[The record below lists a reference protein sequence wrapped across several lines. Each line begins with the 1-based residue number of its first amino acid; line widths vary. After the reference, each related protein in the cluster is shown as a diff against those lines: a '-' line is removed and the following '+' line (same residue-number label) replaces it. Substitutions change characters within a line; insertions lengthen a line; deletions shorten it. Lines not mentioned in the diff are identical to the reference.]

1 MAATDFAALK
11 DLVAWVCGN
20 DVSEDL
26 EVEDFRRLQ
35 DGKFTSKLRL
45 ESATAESLIA
55 SGLDRAI
62 VDVIVSRTSGAG
74 GSAQGSLSGGLPG
87 TALDPDHSMSL
98 FLAWLGSTEGNMAIK
113 KVVILSPQQQA
124 SESRPAEK
132 VLHFPTGMHLLGFP
146 EAFPTQSVFMRK
158 CYANLHAIM
167 DYYSAGGG
175 SVRIWYFT
183 GTPGIDSKTHAAPVL
198 VFASPKKRFR
208 EPTKLPQN
216 CKVLIVPPF
225 SQDEL
230 LEMQRLMPSDFAL
243 SEKRI
248 FQLFPLTGGS
258 LRHLLSSTS
267 YGAYLGKLQN
277 AFADLEV
284 GKMKALL
291 LSANLFR
298 TDDVSDKIFHMVPLE
313 HAISPRETSPVK
325 PPQLRYYLEGSIK
338 IATEMVHALLVQRLY
353 LGSSLR
359 AQLNIVTQ
367 EHLLE
372 TAAANGYHLESL
384 GGELKCRWLDSQKD
398 FTMQLKAAK
407 PASFHSAA
415 QLMKVAQVD
424 GSIYALPNSTT
435 YPAVDSAVTPCIH
448 LQSAKAS
455 SHTLQVDALEILRQ
469 ALGSSGKQE
478 SAFKAAASLTH
489 PPRVFKKP
497 LVVMVTT
504 PAHFDDSYKELQRS
518 KGAQPKRVTSVMQA
532 VATIPIEDWGAAHLV
547 PPLDTVEHSVEGS
560 SGTAHIVNQDQ
571 DGGALTSEPH
581 FSEMETDHGLPVE
594 THQAS
599 TSWSGSKRQHRSDQ
613 L

>member
-1 MAATDFAALK
+1 MSTCSNLYA
-11 DLVAWVCGN
+11 
-20 DVSEDL
+20 
-26 EVEDFRRLQ
+26 
-35 DGKFTSKLRL
+35 
-45 ESATAESLIA
+45 
-55 SGLDRAI
+55 
-62 VDVIVSRTSGAG
+62 
-74 GSAQGSLSGGLPG
+74 GSLSGGLPG

-113 KVVILSPQQQA
+113 
-124 SESRPAEK
+124 
-132 VLHFPTGMHLLGFP
+132 
-146 EAFPTQSVFMRK
+146 
-158 CYANLHAIM
+158 
-167 DYYSAGGG
+167 
-175 SVRIWYFT
+175 
-183 GTPGIDSKTHAAPVL
+183 
-198 VFASPKKRFR
+198 
-208 EPTKLPQN
+208 
-216 CKVLIVPPF
+216 
-225 SQDEL
+225 
-230 LEMQRLMPSDFAL
+230 
-243 SEKRI
+243 
-248 FQLFPLTGGS
+248 
-258 LRHLLSSTS
+258 
-267 YGAYLGKLQN
+267 
-277 AFADLEV
+277 
-284 GKMKALL
+284 KALL

-384 GGELKCRWLDSQKD
+384 VHRLAMKGGELKCRWLDSQKD